1 MGDRGRGIPKIC
13 RCGEAVVMR
22 TANTARNPGRLFHS
36 CPHGREGD
44 WFHTFKWTDV
54 SVYEEMEDMIEKV
67 ETIEGDSMMFQKR
80 LNKCENEIENLEM
93 DTRVCEAV
101 VEKEI
106 QECKMQLRSLKNILR
121 FVLVIILFFKFIF

>member
-22 TANTARNPGRLFHS
+22 TANT
-36 CPHGREGD
+36 D
-44 WFHTFKWTDV
+44 WFHTFKWIDV

-67 ETIEGDSMMFQKR
+67 ETGEGDSMTFRKR

-93 DTRVCEAV
+93 ETRVCETV
-101 VEKEI
+101 VEKEV
-106 QECKMQLRSLKNILR
+106 QECKMQLRSLKNISGLCW
-121 FVLVIILFFKFIF
+121 